1 MPVVS
6 ATEIVRSFGA
16 HRVLDGVSL
25 SVHRGER
32 VGIVG
37 VNGSGKSTLGKI
49 LAAVDVA
56 DSGEVKRRRD
66 ARVLYL
72 EQSPVLPAAT
82 SARDVALSG
91 LAEWCRARSR
101 YEELSRQ
108 ISVLAEASPALGEM
122 TRAQGE
128 AAEELERLGGWDL
141 VHRAESILGHVGID
155 DPDREAVRMSGGEQR
170 RIALARLLIARP
182 ELAILDEPTN
192 HLDVAT
198 VGWLERHLREDFAG
212 AIVLITHDR
221 YLLDRVATRT
231 VEVGNGSV
239 FSYDG
244 GYEMYLQA
252 KAEREAHDRRT
263 ERNRQNFLRSELEWL
278 RRQPKAR
285 SGKSRS
291 RIQRIENVVAQKVRQ
306 DSAVAR
312 IGVAEERSG
321 KTILE
326 LHSVG
331 IDVGGQCL
339 VEGLDLH
346 LTQGE
351 RIGVI
356 GANGCGKTT
365 LLRCLTGEIAP
376 SRGEVVRGANT
387 RVAYLDQTRGA
398 LDDGATVYE
407 NVIGDLASVRIGDR
421 DLTPRSYLES
431 FLFEDAAQRSLV
443 GLLSGGERARVA
455 LASMLAAPANV
466 MVLDEPTNDL
476 DIATLAALETFL
488 LEFGGVSI
496 VVTHDRFFLD
506 RVATSILAFEES
518 ARVERYHGSCSQY
531 LEEKRSA
538 SSSGAG
544 ISQAV
549 ARRKARAAEPKLS
562 YSEERELAALPDRIE
577 VAERSIGETEA
588 ALADPTL
595 YAERGAEVAEMVQAL
610 DALKL
615 DLEELMR
622 RWEELETKRESASRR
637 P

>member
-1 MPVVS
+1 VPVVS

-212 AIVLITHDR
+212 AIVRITHDR
-221 YLLDRVATRT
+221 
-231 VEVGNGSV
+231 
-239 FSYDG
+239 
-244 GYEMYLQA
+244 YLQA